1 MLKLRLPSPTAP
13 SHFIDGSTD
22 RRTRLE
28 GLSGNRVKPP
38 SERQAFGAGECRLLA
53 GQRPPQVAGQRLK
66 RSESCPSSA
75 RSGVARRMAAYR
87 CAVQLNVRFRVKPPS
102 AGLADCPTSD
112 FRERQLSDR
121 SAAIARENVIRRLWV
136 GGCPPSITPPAAP
149 FSMERPARQSRGEP
163 SPPRSTALRKRPPNL
178 VRDPAVLDPKR

>member
-102 AGLADCPTSD
+102 AGLADK
-112 FRERQLSDR
+112 F
-121 SAAIARENVIRRLWV
+121 SAR
-136 GGCPPSITPPAAP
+136 
-149 FSMERPARQSRGEP
+149 
-163 SPPRSTALRKRPPNL
+163 PRSRWRQCSGTCRSSSQTVTGSNGSLPP
-178 VRDPAVLDPKR
+178 VR

>member
-1 MLKLRLPSPTAP
+1 
-13 SHFIDGSTD
+13 
-22 RRTRLE
+22 
-28 GLSGNRVKPP
+28 
-38 SERQAFGAGECRLLA
+38 
-53 GQRPPQVAGQRLK
+53 
-66 RSESCPSSA
+66 
-75 RSGVARRMAAYR
+75 MAAYR

-178 VRDPAVLDPKR
+178 VRDPAVLDPKRSPMHAGSSRSIFNFGCSSAARLRYPSKVTSGKTYGVPASSINSHDDISPSQLFTESTLPNLVQCL